1 MGVNSAELNLD
12 LGSIYAPKTI
22 SEILA
27 DVSEIG
33 DVSEKSSK
41 LNGFVRV
48 LEEELTKIHA
58 FKHELPLSTLI
69 LKNVITKLKEER
81 IQSERTESLPVTEEF
96 MALKRDYD
104 KCEGAKTSIDLGDK
118 KDWMSSAQ
126 LWSTSKVK
134 CENNYADL
142 KNRFS
147 RDVQDGSATE
157 KPFQLCNLRNRGGA
171 FLPFK
176 RQSGLR
182 MEADMGLNTEGKS
195 GSSGSGSSSVIDQRK
210 PPNKPNQQ
218 EKKRQRRCWSPELHR
233 VFVDALEQ
241 LGGAHTATPKPIR
254 ELMQVDGLTNDE
266 VKSHLQ
272 KYRIHVPKLQAA
284 SVATST
290 GL

>member
-1 MGVNSAELNLD
+1 MGANSSELNLD

-27 DVSEIG
+27 DVSETG
-33 DVSEKSSK
+33 DGSEKSSK

-48 LEEELTKIHA
+48 LEDELTKIHA
-58 FKHELPLSTLI
+58 FKP
-69 LKNVITKLKEER
+69 ITKLKEGGM
-81 IQSERTESLPVTEEF
+81 QSERMEIRPVTEEF
-96 MALKRDYD
+96 VALKGDYV
-104 KCEGAKTSIDLGDK
+104 KGEGAKVSIDLGDK
-118 KDWMSSAQ
+118 KDWMSSAR

-142 KNRFS
+142 KNQFS

-157 KPFQLCNLRNRGGA
+157 KPWQLCNLGNRGGA

-176 RQSGLR
+176 GQSGLR
-182 MEADMGLNTEGKS
+182 MEPVAEMGLNLEGKS
-195 GSSGSGSSSVIDQRK
+195 GSSGSGSSSVTDQMK
-210 PPNKPNQQ
+210 PPNKANQQ
-218 EKKRQRRCWSPELHR
+218 EKKRQRRSWSPELHR
-233 VFVDALEQ
+233 RFVDALEQ
-241 LGGAHTATPKPIR
+241 LGGAQTATPKHIR
-254 ELMQVDGLTNDE
+254 ELMEVDGLTNDE

-272 KYRIHVPKLQAA
+272 KYRIHVQKLQAS